1 MILASIVD
9 LCFRVSVMEKRK
21 DQVQLQKGTISQNK
35 QLQPL
40 NKTEEDSDS
49 NDEIDSFEEFLSWRK
64 KH

>member
-1 MILASIVD
+1 MIRASIVD

-21 DQVQLQKGTISQNK
+21 DQVQLQRGTISQNK
-35 QLQPL
+35 QLQPQ

>member
-1 MILASIVD
+1 
-9 LCFRVSVMEKRK
+9 MEKRK
-21 DQVQLQKGTISQNK
+21 DQVQLTKGNISQNK
-35 QLQPL
+35 QLQPQ

>member
-1 MILASIVD
+1 
-9 LCFRVSVMEKRK
+9 MEKRK

-35 QLQPL
+35 QLQPQ
-40 NKTEEDSDS
+40 KKAEEDSDS